1 MCEFSPNPQ
10 RPLQEVEVC
19 VGNIIGKGG
28 AAPTKR
34 VRDDAG
40 TMRDRYDDY
49 VRYVQET
56 ILRGDDAAGDAAAE
70 ALERTM
76 ACLAVALDGGLAGAI
91 DALSLAGAAGPRPR
105 AGRRVQPKS
114 SLRSWGYITAIL
126 CLRQVERFCAE
137 NGIPL

>member
-40 TMRDRYDDY
+40 TMRDRHDDY

-56 ILRGDDAAGDAAAE
+56 ILRGDDAAGDAADE

-76 ACLAVALDGGLAGAI
+76 ACLAVALDGGVAAALGALTLAGA
-91 DALSLAGAAGPRPR
+91 PRPR
-105 AGRRVQPKS
+105 ANRRVQPKS
-114 SLRSWGYITAIL
+114 SLRSWGYIAAIL